1 MQDIIIGKTYRHY
14 KGNVYKIIA
23 LAKHSET
30 TEEMIVYQSVKDGEI
45 WVRPSYMWN
54 EIVDAN
60 GTMRFTL
67 C

>member
-45 WVRPSYMWN
+45 WVRPSCMWN